1 MFEKLLRF
9 FVENSR
15 LNYFLFILIFL
26 TGAVL
31 YTKIP
36 KEIFPSFELDM
47 VSVNGHYAGASID
60 MLNKMAVKEIE
71 QELKNIDG
79 IEKMATIIS
88 AGKFNIILELE
99 KRVDKYNTA
108 EKVKNAIALTKQYL
122 PGDMDEPVVN
132 VLEVKRDLMRVA
144 ISSQKA
150 SHAALI
156 EAADRLKDKVSALR
170 NISEVTIY
178 GDSDKYYDIHLD
190 TQKIRAYGLDESS
203 VVATLT
209 GLSYIFPVGMI
220 EESDA
225 KHFYLSTYN
234 GPKDAQKM
242 LQSQLTIAGKTLY
255 LKDIAAVSKRYEDSA
270 TIYSIDT
277 RHAVDV
283 SIKQSDKGNALKLA
297 EEIRKIVTALNRNS
311 DDIHYTIHNDR
322 SEKIKDRLNIV
333 ISNILLGLILIS
345 LLVAVLIN
353 KRMSIVITLG
363 IPTSFVMGVIYLY
376 LAGYTINMISLVGV
390 LIALGIIVDDAI
402 VVSENIQQHIEEGME
417 PKEAAIQGAKEMFKP
432 VTIASLTTL
441 FAFIPALMM
450 SGNMGEVI
458 KLVPIAVSVL
468 VLASLIESFL
478 FLPIHAAHLL
488 NKEQKTTSW
497 EGANRIYSKLIHKL
511 MYYRK
516 TFLTLFLV
524 LVPLLIIIGVKSSKF
539 QMFPKF
545 DASTIRITLKAS
557 VNSTTEET
565 MQYLKAIE
573 KDLYAHR
580 EELYI
585 DHVGSVAGWRRDS
598 AGNSETYP
606 YVGNID
612 IELQKLKAQNFVDRF
627 VTPTLSFYYDS
638 KGRTREE
645 KSAVISE
652 KLRAFLKEQGYKERF
667 GLSDLAIVEKKVGPI
682 KSDLKIGLVSD
693 DSQKIMKYAHEIEA
707 KLSSLK
713 GIVSVN
719 DAMHYGVD
727 EIKIKVNSYGESLG
741 LNEKKLGTL
750 LSNFYLEKRIGFA
763 FDSDDLLE
771 LKVRSSQKDSLEALK
786 RFQIRLDNGSSVSLE
801 DVADFHVTRSF
812 EKVIKDNGLTNFYIY
827 ANVNSKILTATEA
840 INAIDPI
847 LKKAQEEGIKII
859 FKGEEEKKK
868 ELKHDMMLASAM
880 AMLLIM
886 LSLLYLF
893 NSFRE
898 TFMMMSV
905 IPFAFLGVLI
915 GHFVMG
921 LNLSMP
927 SIIGM
932 LGLSGVVINDGII
945 MLMNLKK
952 AKDLEGIYYYAS
964 KRFRPIILTSVTTL
978 IGLSSLVFFPTGQAA
993 IFQPMAIALA
1003 FGLAWGTVLNLL
1015 YLPALYTILN
1025 QKRLGL

>member
-1 MFEKLLRF
+1 
-9 FVENSR
+9 
-15 LNYFLFILIFL
+15 
-26 TGAVL
+26 
-31 YTKIP
+31 
-36 KEIFPSFELDM
+36 
-47 VSVNGHYAGASID
+47 
-60 MLNKMAVKEIE
+60 
-71 QELKNIDG
+71 
-79 IEKMATIIS
+79 
-88 AGKFNIILELE
+88 FNIILELE

-108 EKVKNAIALTKQYL
+108 EKVKNAIALIKQYL
-122 PGDMDEPVVN
+122 PSDMDEPVVN

-144 ISSQKA
+144 VSSEKA

-156 EAADRLKDKVSALR
+156 EAANRLKDKVSALK

-190 TQKIRAYGLDESS
+190 TQKIRAYGLDEST
-203 VVATLT
+203 VVAALT

-220 EESDA
+220 EESHA
-225 KHFYLSTYN
+225 EHFYLSTYN

-242 LQSQLTIAGKTLY
+242 LQSQLDIAGKRLY
-255 LKDIAAVSKRYEDSA
+255 LKDIATVSKRYEDSA
-270 TIYSIDT
+270 TIFSIDT

-297 EEIRKIVTALNRNS
+297 EEIRKIVTALDKNS

-345 LLVAVLIN
+345 LLVALLIN
-353 KRMSIVITLG
+353 KRMSFVITLG

-652 KLRAFLKEQGYKERF
+652 KLRAFLKEHGYKERF

-693 DSQKIMKYAHEIEA
+693 DSQKIDQGQQ
-707 KLSSLK
+707 LW
-713 GIVSVN
+713 GIS
-719 DAMHYGVD
+719 
-727 EIKIKVNSYGESLG
+727 
-741 LNEKKLGTL
+741 GT
-750 LSNFYLEKRIGFA
+750 
-763 FDSDDLLE
+763 
-771 LKVRSSQKDSLEALK
+771 Q
-786 RFQIRLDNGSSVSLE
+786 
-801 DVADFHVTRSF
+801 
-812 EKVIKDNGLTNFYIY
+812 
-827 ANVNSKILTATEA
+827 
-840 INAIDPI
+840 
-847 LKKAQEEGIKII
+847 
-859 FKGEEEKKK
+859 
-868 ELKHDMMLASAM
+868 
-880 AMLLIM
+880 
-886 LSLLYLF
+886 
-893 NSFRE
+893 
-898 TFMMMSV
+898 
-905 IPFAFLGVLI
+905 
-915 GHFVMG
+915 
-921 LNLSMP
+921 
-927 SIIGM
+927 
-932 LGLSGVVINDGII
+932 
-945 MLMNLKK
+945 
-952 AKDLEGIYYYAS
+952 
-964 KRFRPIILTSVTTL
+964 
-978 IGLSSLVFFPTGQAA
+978 
-993 IFQPMAIALA
+993 
-1003 FGLAWGTVLNLL
+1003 
-1015 YLPALYTILN
+1015 
-1025 QKRLGL
+1025 